1 MNSSKNFIAAGFR
14 LHPSVVMTPERWRK
28 VEEIFNSALERAAGP
43 ERDAYLSSA
52 CPEDETLR
60 TEVERLLASYE
71 KASGFI
77 EQPPFTIKKRSAEER
92 QHKSLLGASVGHYKI
107 IGTIGS
113 GGMGEVYLGQ
123 DMRLNRKVALKLLP
137 SDMTEDIDRLRRFEQ
152 EARAI
157 SALNHPNIVTIFEIG
172 ESDLGRFIAIE
183 YIEGQTLRALA
194 AHGRPSIDSVLQLA
208 SQMARALCVAHEAGV
223 VHRDIKPENIMVRP
237 DGIVKVLDFGLAR
250 LMPGGASQYSDETLL
265 YDTAAHQMSRKIEAI
280 TSPGMIIGTMR
291 YMSPEQARGETTGTP
306 TDIFSL
312 GIVFYE
318 LATAHHPFMAES
330 QISAMNAILTQ
341 QPLPPSRINPEI
353 GASFDALILGMLE
366 KDERL
371 RPTASAVDEV
381 LGSLTGKRPV
391 SFESHTPSVSIRR
404 MTVGRED
411 ERAELRACFDRTVE
425 GQGLLVCVTGEPG
438 IGKTTLVED
447 FLVDLSLSGE
457 PSTVARGRCSER
469 LAGAEA
475 YMPFLESLDYLLRS
489 SEGEH
494 AARIMKL
501 VAPTW
506 YAHVAPLSQES
517 ATGEVKTDIKTASQE
532 RMKRELSAFLQ
543 EISQIKPLVLFIDDL
558 HWADV
563 STVDM
568 LAYLASRFTGLRLL
582 ILTTYRSSDLLLAK
596 HPFLQLKRD
605 LQARGLCHQIMLQ
618 FLSSYDVE
626 SYLNLEFPENHF
638 PKKLPDLIH
647 SKTEGSP
654 LFMVDMVR
662 YLRDRNVI
670 AESEGVWQLAQNLP
684 DMDKELPQSVRSMIQ
699 RKIDQLDPEDVRLL
713 VAASVQGY
721 EFDSTVVAEAL
732 KIDAEETEER
742 LEALNRIH
750 YFVRPLGEKELPDRT
765 LTLRYRFVHVLY
777 QNALYG
783 TLLPTRR
790 ASLSASVAEA
800 LRSHFRDQEAA
811 VASRLAVLYEA
822 GRDFERA
829 AHYFL
834 IAAQHAAE
842 VFANHEVVTLARRG
856 LELVKL
862 LPDTPE
868 RARQELLFHITMGV
882 PLMATLGYAMAEVE
896 ENYTRAHD
904 LCRQLKVDAELLPVL
919 SGLWLFYMVREEMGK
934 ACEFAGQVLELAE
947 SCDDPALKVEA
958 HAMLGACLTHLG
970 QFEEALEHL
979 EKGIALYEDQEI
991 ARLTFT
997 GHDPCMTCLSFSG
1010 WVLWSL
1016 GYPDRALEKAN
1027 ESLALARRLNQ
1038 PQTLALALFM
1048 SSFVHFMRREFEES
1062 RKHSEAS
1069 MAVSLEHELPQ
1080 TLAWSSAHH
1089 GLSLAALNGGEKGI
1103 RQARESIDRQ
1113 RTMGAELARPNFLSM
1128 LAEVLGIYGR
1138 VDEALATI
1146 RESLEVVERSGE
1158 RAKEAMIYQI
1168 KGELLLKKAG
1178 IFDKSVQV
1186 KATADS
1192 GHKERLIKEAE
1203 ESFLKGIRV
1212 AREQKA
1218 KGWELRATV
1227 SLCRLWKN
1235 TGRQEEAREMLA
1247 QIYNWFTEGFD
1258 TLDLK
1263 EARALLEELS

>member
-1 MNSSKNFIAAGFR
+1 
-14 LHPSVVMTPERWRK
+14 MTPERWRQ
-28 VEEIFNSALERAAGP
+28 VEEIFNTALEHTGEERESYLTRACA
-43 ERDAYLSSA
+43 
-52 CPEDETLR
+52 EDPSLR
-60 TEVERLLASYE
+60 AEVERLLASYE

-77 EQPPFTIKKRSAEER
+77 EEPPFKIKKSTPEEK
-92 QHKSLLGASVGHYKI
+92 QKSSLLGASVGHYKI
-107 IGTIGS
+107 IGSLGS

-123 DMRLNRKVALKLLP
+123 DTRLNRKVALKLLP
-137 SDMTEDIDRLRRFEQ
+137 LEMTEDDRLRRFEQ

-172 ESDLGRFIAIE
+172 QSDLGRFIAIE
-183 YIEGQTLRALA
+183 YIEGKTLRSLVGNG
-194 AHGRPSIDSVLQLA
+194 GRPALDSVLQLA
-208 SQMARALCVAHEAGV
+208 EQMARALCVAHDAGI
-223 VHRDIKPENIMVRP
+223 VHRDIKPDNIMVRP

-250 LMPGGASQYSDETLL
+250 LSPGGAAQYSDETLI
-265 YDTAAHQMSRKIEAI
+265 YDTHAQLHSRKFEAI
-280 TSPGMIIGTMR
+280 TSPGMILGTMR
-291 YMSPEQARGETTGTP
+291 YMSPEQARGEITGTP

-318 LATAHHPFMAES
+318 LATGHHPFMADS
-330 QISAMNAILTQ
+330 QISSMNAILTQ

-353 GASFDALILGMLE
+353 GASFEALILGMLE

-391 SFESHTPSVSIRR
+391 SFEARPSSLTVRR
-404 MTVGRED
+404 MTVGREE
-411 ERAELRACFDRTVE
+411 ERSELRACFDRTVQ

-447 FLVDLSLSGE
+447 FLIDLTLSGE
-457 PSTVARGRCSER
+457 PCTIARGRCSER

-475 YMPFLESLDYLLRS
+475 YMPFLEALDYLLRS
-489 SEGEH
+489 ESGEH

-506 YAHVAPLSQES
+506 YAHVAPMSQEN
-517 ATGEVKTDIKTASQE
+517 AVDELKTDIKTASQE

-543 EISQIKPLVLFIDDL
+543 EISQIKPLLLFIDDL

-568 LAYLASRFTGLRLL
+568 LAYLASRFSGLRLL

-638 PKKLPDLIH
+638 PKKLADLIH

-662 YLRDRNVI
+662 YLRDRKVI
-670 AESEGVWQLAQNLP
+670 AETEGVWQLAQSLP
-684 DMDKELPQSVRSMIQ
+684 DMDRELPQSVRSMIQ
-699 RKIDQLDPEDVRLL
+699 RKIDQLDQEDFRLL

-732 KIDAEETEER
+732 KIDPEDAEER

-750 YFVRPLGEKELPDRT
+750 YFVRPLGEKEFPDRT
-765 LTLRYRFVHVLY
+765 LAIRYRFVHVLY

-783 TLLPTRR
+783 TLMPTRR

-800 LRSHFRDQEAA
+800 LRAHYREQESA
-811 VASRLAVLYEA
+811 VAARLAVLYEA
-822 GRDFERA
+822 GRNFESA
-829 AHYFL
+829 ANYFL
-834 IAAQHAAE
+834 VAAQHAAQ

-856 LELVKL
+856 LDLLKL

-868 RARQELLFHITMGV
+868 RSRQELLFHVTMGV

-904 LCRQLKVDAELLPVL
+904 LCKQLGVDSELLPVL
-919 SGLWLFYMVREEMGK
+919 AGLWLFYMVREEIDK
-934 ACEFAGQVLELAE
+934 ARGFAEQVVAVAE
-947 SCDDPALKVEA
+947 SCDDPALRIEG
-958 HAMLGACLTHLG
+958 HAMLGASLTHKG
-970 QFEEALEHL
+970 NFEEALEQL
-979 EKGIALYEDQEI
+979 EKGNALCKVEGVPHL
-991 ARLTFT
+991 AFT
-997 GHDPCMTCLSFSG
+997 GHDPAMTCLSFSG

-1016 GYPDRALEKAN
+1016 GYPDRALAKSAE
-1027 ESLALARRLNQ
+1027 ALSIARRLNH

-1048 SSFVHFMRREFEES
+1048 SSFVHFLRREYEES
-1062 RKHSEAS
+1062 CKQSQAS

-1089 GLSLAALNGGEKGI
+1089 GLSLAALDEGEKGI

-1113 RTMGAELARPNFLSM
+1113 RALGAELARPNFLGM
-1128 LAEVLGIYGR
+1128 LAEMQGKYGR
-1138 VDEALATI
+1138 VDEGLSTVREALEIALRT
-1146 RESLEVVERSGE
+1146 GE
-1158 RAKEAMIYQI
+1158 RAKEAMLHQVR
-1168 KGELLLKKAG
+1168 GELLLKRAG
-1178 IFDKSVQV
+1178 MSTD
-1186 KATADS
+1186 DS
-1192 GHKERLIKEAE
+1192 DIHTTTDTVNRDHLIKDAE
-1203 ESFLKGIRV
+1203 ESFLEGIRV
-1212 AREQKA
+1212 AQAQKA
-1218 KGWELRATV
+1218 KGWELRVTT
-1227 SLCRLWKN
+1227 SLCRLWLQM
-1235 TGRQEEAREMLA
+1235 GRTEQAREMLS
-1247 QIYNWFTEGFD
+1247 QIYNWFTEGFE
-1258 TLDLK
+1258 TRDLK

>member
-1 MNSSKNFIAAGFR
+1 
-14 LHPSVVMTPERWRK
+14 MTPERWRQ
-28 VEEIFNSALERAAGP
+28 VEEVFNSALEHAGA
-43 ERDAYLSSA
+43 ERDHYLARA
-52 CPEDETLR
+52 CAEDTTLR
-60 TEVERLLASYE
+60 HEVERLLASYE

-77 EQPPFTIKKRSAEER
+77 EEPPFKIKSRDGKP
-92 QHKSLLGASVGHYKI
+92 HHSLLGASLGHYKI

-113 GGMGEVYLGQ
+113 GGMGEVYLAQ
-123 DMRLNRKVALKLLP
+123 DSRLNRKVALKILP
-137 SDMTEDIDRLRRFEQ
+137 LELTEDQDRLRRFEQ

-172 ESDLGRFIAIE
+172 ESEIGRFIAIE
-183 YIEGQTLRALA
+183 HIEGQTLRALT
-194 AHGRPSIDSVLQLA
+194 AHGKPSMDTVLQLA

-250 LMPGGASQYSDETLL
+250 LMPGGAAQYSDETLL
-265 YDTAAHQMSRKIEAI
+265 YDTSAPHLSRKFEAI

-291 YMSPEQARGETTGTP
+291 YMSPEQARGEITGTP

-318 LATAHHPFMAES
+318 LATAHHPFMADS
-330 QISAMNAILTQ
+330 QLSAMNAILTQ

-353 GASFDALILGMLE
+353 SASFEALILGMLE
-366 KDERL
+366 KDARL
-371 RPTASAVDEV
+371 RPTASAIDEV

-391 SFESHTPSVSIRR
+391 SFEARKSSLSVRR
-404 MTVGRED
+404 MTVGREE
-411 ERAELRACFDRTVE
+411 ERAELRACFNKTVQ
-425 GQGLLVCVTGEPG
+425 GQGVLVCVTGEPG

-447 FLVDLSLSGE
+447 FLTDLNLNGE

-475 YMPFLESLDYLLRS
+475 YMPFLEALDYLLRS
-489 SEGEH
+489 DAGEH

-506 YAHVAPLSQES
+506 YAHVAPLSQDGP
-517 ATGEVKTDIKTASQE
+517 ADEVKTDIKMASQE

-543 EISQIKPLVLFIDDL
+543 EISQIKPLLLFIDDL

-568 LAYLASRFTGLRLL
+568 LAYLASKFTGLRLL

-618 FLSSYDVE
+618 FLSSHDVE

-638 PKKLPDLIH
+638 PKKLSSLIH

-662 YLRDRNVI
+662 YLRDRKVI
-670 AESEGVWQLAQNLP
+670 AEEEGIWQLAQTIP

-699 RKIDQLDPEDVRLL
+699 RKIDQLDQEDVRLL

-732 KIDAEETEER
+732 KVDPADVEER

-750 YFVRPLGEKELPDRT
+750 YFVRPLGEKEFPDRT

-783 TLLPTRR
+783 TLMPTRR
-790 ASLSASVAEA
+790 ASLSASIAEA
-800 LRSHFRDQEAA
+800 LRAHYREQEAA

-829 AHYFL
+829 AQYFL

-856 LELVKL
+856 LDLVKL

-868 RARQELLFHITMGV
+868 RAKQELLFHVALGV
-882 PLMATLGYAMAEVE
+882 PLMATRGYAMAEVE
-896 ENYTRAHD
+896 ENYTRAHE
-904 LCRQLKVDAELLPVL
+904 LCRQLKVDKELLPVL
-919 SGLWLFYMVREEMGK
+919 SGLWLFYMVREEIGK
-934 ACEFAGQVLELAE
+934 AREFAEQVVTLAD
-947 SCDDPALKVEA
+947 SCDDPSLKVEA
-958 HAMLGACLTHLG
+958 YAMLGASLTHLG
-970 QFEEALEHL
+970 KFEEALEYL
-979 EKGIALYEDQEI
+979 EKGSAICREQGSQ
-991 ARLTFT
+991 RLAFT
-997 GHDPCMTCLSFSG
+997 GHDAGMTCLSFSG

-1016 GYPDRALEKAN
+1016 GYPERALQKAQ
-1027 ESLALARRLNQ
+1027 ESLALARSLNH

-1048 SSFVHFMRREFEES
+1048 SSFVHYMRREFDES
-1062 RKHSEAS
+1062 RRLSEAS

-1089 GLSLAALNGGEKGI
+1089 GLSLAYMEQGEAGI

-1113 RTMGAELARPNFLSM
+1113 RAMGAELARPNFLCM
-1128 LAEVLGIYGR
+1128 LAEVSGKYGR
-1138 VDEALATI
+1138 VDEALQTI
-1146 RESLEVVERSGE
+1146 TEALEVVERSDE
-1158 RAKEAMIYQI
+1158 RAKESMIHQV

-1178 IFDKSVQV
+1178 FYDESVRV
-1186 KATADS
+1186 KVTSDT
-1192 GHKERLIKEAE
+1192 GNREKLIKEAE
-1203 ESFLKGIRV
+1203 DCFFKGIEV
-1212 AREQKA
+1212 ARAQKA
-1218 KGWELRATV
+1218 RSWELRVTN
-1227 SLCRLWKN
+1227 SLCRLWRY
-1235 TGRQEEAREMLA
+1235 TGRREEAREMLS
-1247 QIYNWFTEGFD
+1247 QIFNWFEEGFE
-1258 TLDLK
+1258 TADLK
-1263 EARALLEELS
+1263 DARALLEELAS

>member
-1 MNSSKNFIAAGFR
+1 
-14 LHPSVVMTPERWRK
+14 MTPERWRQ
-28 VEEIFNSALERAAGP
+28 VEEIFNTALEHAGAERGEYLARACAG
-43 ERDAYLSSA
+43 
-52 CPEDETLR
+52 DEVLR
-60 TEVERLLASYE
+60 AEVERLLASYE
-71 KASGFI
+71 KAGGFI
-77 EQPPFTIKKRSAEER
+77 EEPPFKIKKPTGEEHQR
-92 QHKSLLGASVGHYKI
+92 ASLLGASIGHYRI

-123 DMRLNRKVALKLLP
+123 DTRLNRKVALKLLP
-137 SDMTEDIDRLRRFEQ
+137 AEMTEDHDRLRRFEQ

-183 YIEGQTLRALA
+183 YIEGKTLRALA
-194 AHGRPSIDSVLQLA
+194 ATGRSPLDSVLQLA
-208 SQMARALCVAHEAGV
+208 SQMARALCIAHEAGV
-223 VHRDIKPENIMVRP
+223 VHRDIKPDNIMVRP

-250 LMPGGASQYSDETLL
+250 LMPGGVGQYSDETLL
-265 YDTAAHQMSRKIEAI
+265 YDTNAQLHSKKFEAI
-280 TSPGMIIGTMR
+280 TSPGMILGTMR
-291 YMSPEQARGETTGTP
+291 YMSPEQARGDTTGTP

-318 LATAHHPFMAES
+318 LATGHHPFMADS
-330 QISAMNAILTQ
+330 QLSAMNAILTQ
-341 QPLPPSRINPEI
+341 QPFAPSRINPEI
-353 GASFDALILGMLE
+353 GASFEALILGMLE

-371 RPTASAVDEV
+371 RPTASDVDEV
-381 LGSLTGKRPV
+381 LDSLTGKRAV
-391 SFESHTPSVSIRR
+391 SFEARSQSIAIRR
-404 MTVGRED
+404 TTVGREE
-411 ERAELRACFDRTVE
+411 ERAELRSCFDRTVQ

-447 FLVDLSLSGE
+447 FLIDLNLSGE
-457 PSTVARGRCSER
+457 PSTIARGRCSER

-475 YMPFLESLDYLLRS
+475 YMPFLEALDYLLR
-489 SEGEH
+489 GEAGDH
-494 AARIMKL
+494 SARIMKL

-506 YAHVAPLSQES
+506 YAHVAPLSQEPS
-517 ATGEVKTDIKTASQE
+517 ADDSVKTDIKSASQE

-543 EISQIKPLVLFIDDL
+543 EISQVKPLLLFIDDL

-568 LAYLASRFTGLRLL
+568 LAYLAGKFTGLRLL

-618 FLSSYDVE
+618 FLTSYDVE

-638 PKKLPDLIH
+638 PKKLADLIH

-670 AESEGVWQLAQNLP
+670 AEAEGVWQLAQSLP

-699 RKIDQLDPEDVRLL
+699 RKIDQLDQADFRLL

-732 KIDAEETEER
+732 KIEPEEAEER

-750 YFVRPLGEKELPDRT
+750 YFVRPLGEKEFPDRT

-783 TLLPTRR
+783 TLMPTRR

-800 LRSHFRDQEAA
+800 LRAHYREQESV
-811 VASRLAVLYEA
+811 VASRLAVLYET
-822 GRDFERA
+822 GRNFERA

-834 IAAQHAAE
+834 SAAQHAAG

-856 LELVKL
+856 LDLVKL

-868 RARQELLFHITMGV
+868 RSRHELLFHVTMGV
-882 PLMATLGYAMAEVE
+882 PLMATRGYAVAEVE

-904 LCRQLKVDAELLPVL
+904 LCKQLSVDRELLPVL
-919 SGLWLFYMVREEMGK
+919 SGLWLFYMVREEIDK
-934 ACEFAGQVLELAE
+934 ARGFAQQVVELAE
-947 SCDDPALKVEA
+947 SCDDPVLRVEA
-958 HAMLGACLTHLG
+958 HAMLGASLTHLG
-970 QFEEALEHL
+970 EFEEAQEHL
-979 EKGIALYEDQEI
+979 EKGTALYQDQGVPHL
-991 ARLTFT
+991 AFT
-997 GHDPCMTCLSFSG
+997 GHDPAMTCLSFGG

-1016 GYPDRALEKAN
+1016 GYPEKALSKAN
-1027 ESLALARRLNQ
+1027 EALALARRLNH

-1048 SSFVHFMRREFEES
+1048 TSFVHFLRREFEDS
-1062 RKHSEAS
+1062 CKQSQAS

-1080 TLAWSSAHH
+1080 TLAWSSTHH
-1089 GLSLAALNGGEKGI
+1089 GLSLAALNQGEKGI

-1113 RTMGAELARPNFLSM
+1113 RALGAELARPNFLAM
-1128 LAEVLGIYGR
+1128 LAEMLGKYGR
-1138 VDEALATI
+1138 VDEGLSTVTEALEIARRT
-1146 RESLEVVERSGE
+1146 GE
-1158 RAKEAMIYQI
+1158 RAKEAMIHNVR
-1168 KGELLLKKAG
+1168 GELLLKKAG
-1178 IFDKSVQV
+1178 VSDD
-1186 KATADS
+1186 AADI
-1192 GHKERLIKEAE
+1192 HTTTDADNKEQLIKDAE
-1203 ESFLKGIRV
+1203 ECFLEGIRV

-1218 KGWELRATV
+1218 KGWELRVTT
-1227 SLCRLWKN
+1227 SLCRIWQQRGK
-1235 TGRQEEAREMLA
+1235 GEEAREMLS
-1247 QIYNWFTEGFD
+1247 QIYNSFTEGFD
-1258 TLDLK
+1258 TPDLK
-1263 EARALLEELS
+1263 EAHALLEELSKSP

>member
-1 MNSSKNFIAAGFR
+1 
-14 LHPSVVMTPERWRK
+14 MTPERWRQ
-28 VEEIFNSALERAAGP
+28 VEEIFNTALEHTGA
-43 ERDAYLSSA
+43 EREEYLA
-52 CPEDETLR
+52 RVCVEDPSLR

-77 EQPPFTIKKRSAEER
+77 EEPPFKIKKAQPEEKQR
-92 QHKSLLGASVGHYKI
+92 VSLLGASLGHYKI
-107 IGTIGS
+107 IGSLGS

-123 DMRLNRKVALKLLP
+123 DTRLNRKVALKLLP
-137 SDMTEDIDRLRRFEQ
+137 LELTEDDRLRRFEQ

-172 ESDLGRFIAIE
+172 QSDLGRFIAIE
-183 YIEGQTLRALA
+183 YIEGKTLRALVTNGA
-194 AHGRPSIDSVLQLA
+194 RPTLDSVLQLA
-208 SQMARALCVAHEAGV
+208 EQMARALRVAHEAGI
-223 VHRDIKPENIMVRP
+223 VHRDVKPDNIMVRP

-250 LMPGGASQYSDETLL
+250 LTPGGAAQYSDETLI
-265 YDTAAHQMSRKIEAI
+265 YDTNAQLHSRKFEAI

-291 YMSPEQARGETTGTP
+291 YMSPEQARGEITGTP

-318 LATAHHPFMAES
+318 LATGHHPFMAES
-330 QISAMNAILTQ
+330 QISSMNAILTQ

-353 GASFDALILGMLE
+353 SASFEALILGMLE

-371 RPTASAVDEV
+371 RPTASEVDEV
-381 LGSLTGKRPV
+381 LASLTGKRPV
-391 SFESHTPSVSIRR
+391 SFDARQPSLSLRR
-404 MTVGRED
+404 MTVGREE
-411 ERAELRACFDRTVE
+411 ERAELRSCFDRTVE

-447 FLVDLSLSGE
+447 FLIDLNLSGE
-457 PSTVARGRCSER
+457 ASTVARGRCSER

-475 YMPFLESLDYLLRS
+475 YMPFLESLDYILRS
-489 SEGEH
+489 DSGEH

-506 YAHVAPLSQES
+506 YAHVAPLSQEN
-517 ATGEVKTDIKTASQE
+517 AAGEVKTDIKSASQE

-568 LAYLASRFTGLRLL
+568 LAYLASRFHGLRLL

-638 PKKLPDLIH
+638 PKKLADLIH
-647 SKTEGSP
+647 AKTEGSP

-662 YLRDRNVI
+662 YLRDRKVI
-670 AESEGVWQLAQNLP
+670 AEEDGVWQLAQSLP

-699 RKIDQLDPEDVRLL
+699 RKIDQLDQEDFRLL

-732 KIDAEETEER
+732 KVDPEDAEER

-750 YFVRPLGEKELPDRT
+750 YFVRPLGEKEFPDRT
-765 LTLRYRFVHVLY
+765 LTIRYRFVHVLY

-783 TLLPTRR
+783 TLMPTRR

-800 LRSHFRDQEAA
+800 LRTHYRDQEAA
-811 VASRLAVLYEA
+811 VAARLAVLYEA
-822 GRDFERA
+822 GRNFELA

-834 IAAQHAAE
+834 IAAQHAAQ
-842 VFANHEVVTLARRG
+842 VFANHEVVALARRG
-856 LELVKL
+856 LDLVKL

-868 RARQELLFHITMGV
+868 RAQQELLFHVTMGV
-882 PLMATLGYAMAEVE
+882 PLMATRGYAMAEVE

-904 LCRQLKVDAELLPVL
+904 LCKQLGVDSELLPVL
-919 SGLWLFYMVREEMGK
+919 AGLWLFYMVREEIDK
-934 ACEFAGQVLELAE
+934 ARGFAEQVVTVAD
-947 SCDDPALKVEA
+947 SCDDPALRIEG
-958 HAMLGACLTHLG
+958 HAMLGASLTHKG
-970 QFEEALEHL
+970 DFEEALEQL
-979 EKGIALYEDQEI
+979 EKGNALCKVEGVPHL
-991 ARLTFT
+991 AFT
-997 GHDPCMTCLSFSG
+997 GHDPAMTCLSFSG

-1016 GYPDRALEKAN
+1016 GYPDRALAKSEEA
-1027 ESLALARRLNQ
+1027 LAIARRLNH

-1048 SSFVHFMRREFEES
+1048 SSFVHFLRREFDES
-1062 RKHSEAS
+1062 CQQSQAS

-1089 GLSLAALNGGEKGI
+1089 GLSLAALGDGEKGI

-1113 RTMGAELARPNFLSM
+1113 RALGAELARPNFLGM
-1128 LAEVLGIYGR
+1128 LAEVQGKYGR
-1138 VDEALATI
+1138 VDEGLSIVREALEIAHRT
-1146 RESLEVVERSGE
+1146 GE
-1158 RAKEAMIYQI
+1158 RAKEAMLHLVR
-1168 KGELLLKKAG
+1168 GELMLKRAG
-1178 IFDKSVQV
+1178 MSADESDIHTTTDTVNSGQLV
-1186 KATADS
+1186 KD
-1192 GHKERLIKEAE
+1192 AE
-1203 ESFLKGIRV
+1203 ESFLEGIRV
-1212 AREQKA
+1212 AKAQKA
-1218 KGWELRATV
+1218 KGWELRLTT
-1227 SLCRLWKN
+1227 SLCRLWRQ
-1235 TGRQEEAREMLA
+1235 TGRGDEAREMLS
-1247 QIYNWFTEGFD
+1247 QIYNWFTEGFE
-1258 TLDLK
+1258 TRDLQ

>member
-1 MNSSKNFIAAGFR
+1 
-14 LHPSVVMTPERWRK
+14 MTPERWRQ
-28 VEEIFNSALERAAGP
+28 VEEIFNSALELANS
-43 ERDAYLSSA
+43 EREQYLAQACGADAS
-52 CPEDETLR
+52 LR
-60 TEVERLLASYE
+60 GEVERLLASYE

-77 EQPPFTIKKRSAEER
+77 EEPPFKIKRRAEEAKP
-92 QHKSLLGASVGHYKI
+92 QPSLLGANIGHYKI

-123 DMRLNRKVALKLLP
+123 DTRLNRKVALKLLP
-137 SDMTEDIDRLRRFEQ
+137 SELTEDQDRLRRFEQ

-172 ESDLGRFIAIE
+172 GSDLGRFIAIE
-183 YIEGQTLRALA
+183 YIEGQTLRSLA
-194 AHGRPSIDSVLQLA
+194 SKGKPPLDSVLQLA

-250 LMPGGASQYSDETLL
+250 LMPGGAAQYSDETLL
-265 YDTAAHQMSRKIEAI
+265 YDTGAHLSGRKFDAI

-291 YMSPEQARGETTGTP
+291 YMSPEQARGEITGTP

-318 LATAHHPFMAES
+318 LATGHHPFMAES
-330 QISAMNAILTQ
+330 QISSMNAILTQ

-353 GASFDALILGMLE
+353 GASFDALVLGMLE

-371 RPTASAVDEV
+371 RPTATAVDEV

-391 SFESHTPSVSIRR
+391 SFESRTPSLSLRR
-404 MTVGRED
+404 MTVGREE
-411 ERAELRACFDRTVE
+411 ERGEIRACFDRTVQ

-447 FLVDLSLSGE
+447 FLVDLNLSGE
-457 PSTVARGRCSER
+457 LCTVARGRCSER

-475 YMPFLESLDYLLRS
+475 YMPFLEALDYLLRS
-489 SEGEH
+489 GEGEH

-506 YAHVAPLSQES
+506 YAHVAPLSQDGSSE
-517 ATGEVKTDIKTASQE
+517 ELRTDIKTASQE

-568 LAYLASRFTGLRLL
+568 LAYLASKFTGLRLL
-582 ILTTYRSSDLLLAK
+582 ILATYRSSDLLLAK

-618 FLSSYDVE
+618 FLTSHDVE

-638 PKKLPDLIH
+638 PRKLPDLIH
-647 SKTEGSP
+647 AKTEGSP

-662 YLRDRNVI
+662 YLRDRQVI
-670 AESEGVWQLAQNLP
+670 AEQDGVWQLAQSLP
-684 DMDKELPQSVRSMIQ
+684 DMDRELPQSVRSMIQ

-732 KIDAEETEER
+732 KVDPEEAEER

-750 YFVRPLGEKELPDRT
+750 YFVRPTGEKEFPDRT

-783 TLLPTRR
+783 TLMPTRR
-790 ASLSASVAEA
+790 ASLSASIAEA
-800 LRSHFRDQEAA
+800 LRAHYREQESAIAA
-811 VASRLAVLYEA
+811 RLAVLYEA
-822 GRDFERA
+822 GRNFERA
-829 AHYFL
+829 AQYFL
-834 IAAQHAAE
+834 VAAQHAAN
-842 VFANHEVVTLARRG
+842 VFANHEVVQLSRRG
-856 LELVKL
+856 LDLIKL
-862 LPDTPE
+862 LPDTTE
-868 RARQELLFHITMGV
+868 RARQELLFHVTLGV
-882 PLMATLGYAMAEVE
+882 PLMATRGYAMAEVE
-896 ENYTRAHD
+896 ETYTRAHD
-904 LCRQLKVDAELLPVL
+904 LCKQLKVSSELLPVL
-919 SGLWLFYMVREEMGK
+919 SGLWLFYMVREEIAK
-934 ACEFAGQVLELAE
+934 AREFAEQVVELAY
-947 SCDDPALKVEA
+947 SCEDPALKVEA
-958 HAMLGACLTHLG
+958 HAMLGASLTHMG

-979 EKGIALYEDQEI
+979 EKGTALYQEQEQP
-991 ARLTFT
+991 RLAFT
-997 GHDPCMTCLSFSG
+997 GHDPAMTCMSFAG

-1016 GYPDRALEKAN
+1016 GYPDRALQKAE
-1027 ESLALARRLNQ
+1027 ESLALARRLNH

-1048 SSFVHFMRREFEES
+1048 SSFVHYMRREFEAS
-1062 RKHSEAS
+1062 RTQSEGS
-1069 MAVSLEHELPQ
+1069 MAVSLEHDLPQ

-1089 GLSLAALNGGEKGI
+1089 GLSLAYLNHGETGI

-1113 RTMGAELARPNFLSM
+1113 RAMGAELARPNFLSM
-1128 LAEVLGIYGR
+1128 LAEVLGLYGR
-1138 VDEALATI
+1138 VDEARATI
-1146 RESLEVVERSGE
+1146 KEALEVVEKSGE
-1158 RAKEAMIYQI
+1158 RAKEAMIHLV
-1168 KGELLLKKAG
+1168 KGQLLLKKAG
-1178 IFDKSVQV
+1178 LFNESARV
-1186 KATADS
+1186 KVTADLTN
-1192 GHKERLIKEAE
+1192 KELLIREAE
-1203 ESFLKGIRV
+1203 ESFLEAIRV

-1218 KGWELRATV
+1218 KGWELRASTN
-1227 SLCRLWKN
+1227 LCRLWQQR
-1235 TGRQEEAREMLA
+1235 GRREEAREMLS

-1258 TLDLK
+1258 TADLK
-1263 EARALLEELS
+1263 EAAALLEELS